1 MTFIQGGISQNHPG
15 RYILFDRNLNPHKIY
30 PITNAKPIQAE
41 LENVNLTWFGWY
53 RLYREVLAYLLEL
66 DRAEEAL
73 LLAEEAL
80 KIRIDGKQK
89 EQEHSYKREM
99 QYIVLAITLS
109 YKQYSRSYKH
119 LTDWIRKTIREEG
132 IVF

>member
-1 MTFIQGGISQNHPG
+1 M
-15 RYILFDRNLNPHKIY
+15 
-30 PITNAKPIQAE
+30 
-41 LENVNLTWFGWY
+41 NLTWFGWY